1 MKDNPETNYATKGDS
16 EVEEYTPVLKI
27 ASYYDVSQSHLI
39 DYVPLYQ
46 ISSSSTMTTEVNID
60 LKKVAENAGTYFVP
74 PSRFHNLTISNVNK
88 SQCHGTLAF
97 YCRKL
102 KEIPDTLLSQSMCTT
117 SRDDWWGIHKMVY
130 QLLTKTTES
139 LHGP

>member
-1 MKDNPETNYATKGDS
+1 MIELHTENNINPITSN
-16 EVEEYTPVLKI
+16 
-27 ASYYDVSQSHLI
+27 ASYDVSQSHLI

-60 LKKVAENAGTYFVP
+60 FKVDENAGTYFVP

-102 KEIPDTLLSQSMCTT
+102 KEFPDTLLSQSMCTT

-130 QLLTKTTES
+130 QLLTKTIES